1 MDYIN
6 KFDFGNAPK
15 LTGEEVAERLT
26 GILRAFGID
35 MLITDARV
43 SAFFPDGSAADYQP
57 LHLDTT
63 L

>member
-1 MDYIN
+1 MNYIN
-6 KFDFGNAPK
+6 KFDFGKAPQ

-26 GILRAFGID
+26 GILRAAGVD

-43 SAFFPDGSAADYQP
+43 SAFFPDGTVANYQP

-63 L
+63 A

>member
-1 MDYIN
+1 MTYQN
-6 KFDFGNAPK
+6 KYDFDKAPK

-26 GILRAFGID
+26 GILKAFGID

-43 SAFFPDGSAADYQP
+43 SGFFPDGSVADYQP